1 MCGAG
6 AKEPLYISN
15 PNRIDMHAG
24 RRFAL
29 PVVLKWT
36 RREIAVFLLI
46 ATIPTFTYKVLGL
59 TWMMLPWLPIALVGT
74 AVAFLV
80 GFKNNATYDRLWEAR
95 KIWGSV
101 IDNSRNWGLMTH
113 DLIATP
119 EGMDPKSDVE
129 LPRIRRRLI
138 MRHMAWLTALRYQ
151 LRQPRIWEN
160 SELPSN
166 REFRG
171 TFPVEE
177 HANDLKTQLEK
188 YLEPDEVA
196 QVMGAANAT
205 TQLLARQSVD
215 LRKLREQG
223 RLDHYRHV
231 ALTQALTDLVRNQ
244 GASERIKN
252 FPYPRQLATMNH
264 YFVWLFI
271 ILLPFGMVHEFAEI
285 RKGFVWLT
293 IPFGALVGWVFHTM
307 ERVGESNEN
316 PFEGGANDVPITA
329 IARVIEVDLLQVL
342 GDTEV
347 PELHKPVNEIL
358 M

>member
-1 MCGAG
+1 
-6 AKEPLYISN
+6 
-15 PNRIDMHAG
+15 MHAG
-24 RRFAL
+24 KRYAL

-46 ATIPTFTYKVLGL
+46 AAIPTFTYKVLGL

-95 KIWGSV
+95 KIWGSIV
-101 IDNSRNWGLMTH
+101 DNSRAWGLMTH
-113 DLIATP
+113 DLISTP
-119 EGMDPKSDVE
+119 EGMDPDSDDE

-138 MRHMAWLTALRYQ
+138 MRHLAWLTALRYQ
-151 LRQPRIWEN
+151 LRQPRAWEN
-160 SELPSN
+160 GERPSN
-166 REFRG
+166 KEIRSM
-171 TFPVEE
+171 FPVQE
-177 HANDLKTQLEK
+177 HADDLKVQLRK
-188 YLEPDEVA
+188 YVGAEEVEE
-196 QVMGAANAT
+196 VLGAVNAT
-205 TQLLARQSVD
+205 TQLLARQSVE
-215 LRKLREQG
+215 LRQLRAQG
-223 RLDHYRHV
+223 RIDHYRHV
-231 ALTQALTDLVRNQ
+231 ALAKALSDIVRNQ

-264 YFVWLFI
+264 IFVWLFI

-307 ERVGESNEN
+307 DRVGESNEN

-329 IARVIEVDLLQVL
+329 MARIIEVDLLQVL